1 MSRKCSTW
9 ADKHVVGRDGAQ
21 RLLEAIAD
29 WCNDDGVTFVGQ
41 KKLQYKVAPM
51 PLSSVKANFKYL
63 KDRGYIRTEQRHNP
77 VTKARMTDIIYLNLE
92 KWDTQ
97 KISFE
102 EAEEVM
108 KQTEMS
114 LDELMKSPL
123 FLKGAH
129 QHYIDMHSGP
139 GIKNLPGFSKST
151 DPVENSGNEQG
162 LENLP
167 GSESVDNL
175 PKKPGIKNLPR
186 VSQVDFTGNQGRF
199 YSSKGGSR
207 VNRNAR
213 AQINLKIKDLSIS
226 QSVNSSGA
234 VENFDEPTDGQTKL
248 EKENSNPQ
256 QPLAPAPEEPG
267 SPTPRTAAYSVT
279 MTQGQQNGQEAHT
292 SVATNPVP
300 AHDRSQRLEQP
311 SAASSVGS
319 VGLVPAGSG
328 YAPQRDGNGFEHR
341 GVDIPRVVSTL
352 TQSGMPQVRQVPQQT
367 LVRMIDLVLD
377 RATGVVHSP
386 NGFVTAALRNDWF
399 ELVSRVEAQQQ
410 VRSSAAFG
418 SGGALCRQH
427 RCHLSVTGECK
438 RCIAEQRAAELDDL
452 HHELVWKNNLAQID
466 VATLEVSLRHAG
478 YAIDSVSVQD
488 FGQHIMAALNSG
500 VAPTNNDLFR
510 YFADNQEIFT
520 HNAASDKEFA
530 GFGHERT
537 A

>member
-1 MSRKCSTW
+1 MSFRMTNWAYTHSLKTGPKLLLVTI
-9 ADKHVVGRDGAQ
+9 ADKAH
-21 RLLEAIAD
+21 
-29 WCNDDGVTFVGQ
+29 DDGTTPAG
-41 KKLQYKVAPM
+41 LEYLSYETDI
-51 PLSSVKANFKYL
+51 PLSTL
-63 KDRGYIRTEQRHNP
+63 KRYMRQLREMDLLHTERREYKGFGGRLTNLIVLHPWVEGTKLSWYDYQKLRAQAA
-77 VTKARMTDIIYLNLE
+77 VTEREFGT
-92 KWDTQ
+92 
-97 KISFE
+97 
-102 EAEEVM
+102 EV
-108 KQTEMS
+108 
-114 LDELMKSPL
+114 
-123 FLKGAH
+123 
-129 QHYIDMHSGP
+129 
-139 GIKNLPGFSKST
+139 
-151 DPVENSGNEQG
+151 PVENSESTQG
-162 LENLP
+162 
-167 GSESVDNL
+167 
-175 PKKPGIKNLPR
+175 
-186 VSQVDFTGNQGRF
+186 
-199 YSSKGGSR
+199 
-207 VNRNAR
+207 
-213 AQINLKIKDLSIS
+213 INLIPSSNSREDAQSINLIPSAYKVSNEATQGINSDISEGGTLKERARGLNHQLINHQSVS
-226 QSVNSSGA
+226 QSVNNSGA
-234 VENFDEPTDGQTKL
+234 VENFDGPTDGQTKL

-292 SVATNPVP
+292 SAATKPVP
-300 AHDRSQRLEQP
+300 AHDRSQRLKQP

-319 VGLVPAGSG
+319 GGLVPARSG

-386 NGFVTAALRNDWF
+386 NGFATAALRNDWF
-399 ELVSRVEAQQQ
+399 ELFSRVEAHQQ

-427 RCHLSVTGECK
+427 RCRLSPAGECK
-438 RCIAEQRAAELDDL
+438 RCVAEQRDTELDEL
-452 HHELVWKNNLAQID
+452 HHELVWKKNLTQID
-466 VATLEVSLRHAG
+466 VATLEISLRRAG
-478 YAIDSVSVQD
+478 YAVEQLPVQY
-488 FGQHIMAALNSG
+488 FGQHITAALNSG